1 MMAAVAQAA
10 DIAASSA
17 PAPAEPPV
25 RDEAAGRYATSC
37 AGCHSL
43 SGLKLNGPDLS
54 HVHAWPVGQLKTA
67 IKRMEQR
74 VGPISDSET
83 AMLAELLRDT
93 NVRDRL
99 KAEEARIQAQFMAK
113 MDPPD
118 EKLGR
123 QLFFGSA
130 ALKNGGLAC
139 SACHEAGGEG
149 GNLGPALD
157 GTFAKMGQTPLLSSI
172 EKTGFKVMEPHY
184 RRKPV
189 TKQEAM
195 HLVKYLSTLDPKQV
209 PAAHASFAPV
219 GAGIAVA
226 ALAGLVLHYRKGRA
240 GRGQRLQR
248 RRK

>member
-1 MMAAVAQAA
+1 MSVLS
-10 DIAASSA
+10 SSA
-17 PAPAEPPV
+17 QEATPAPAAKPDAV
-25 RDEAAGRYATSC
+25 ASKFMLSC

-43 SGLKLNGPDLS
+43 SGLKLNGPELS
-54 HVHAWPVGQLKTA
+54 HVHAWPVEQLKTA

-74 VGPISDSET
+74 VGPISDEDT
-83 AMLAELLRDT
+83 AALAELLRDA

-113 MDPPD
+113 MEPPD

-123 QLFFGSA
+123 QLFFGA
-130 ALKNGGLAC
+130 TPFANGGLAC
-139 SACHEAGGEG
+139 SACHETAGEG

-157 GTFAKMGQTPLLSSI
+157 GSFAKMGRTPLLSSI

-189 TKQEAM
+189 TQQEAA
-195 HLVKYLSTLDPKQV
+195 HLVKYLSTLDPKRA
-209 PAAHASFAPV
+209 PAAHASFAPL
-219 GAGIAVA
+219 GAGIALA